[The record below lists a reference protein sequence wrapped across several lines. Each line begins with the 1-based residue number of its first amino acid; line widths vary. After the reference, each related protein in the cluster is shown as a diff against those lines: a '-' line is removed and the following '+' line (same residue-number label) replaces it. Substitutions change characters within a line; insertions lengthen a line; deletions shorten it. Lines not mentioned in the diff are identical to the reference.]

1 MGLSYGILLN
11 MPPKAPSKTP
21 KQSKS
26 AMSAEHKQAL
36 AIGRDESRAIR
47 LYLEALEAHKPRR
60 GRRRTI
66 EGINARLERIEG
78 ELAEADPLTR
88 VHLAQERLNLQEE
101 LASRQEAVDLSEL
114 EEEFVRAAA
123 GYSQRKGITYAA
135 WRDAGV
141 DATVLKR
148 AGIPRTRG

>member
-1 MGLSYGILLN
+1 
-11 MPPKAPSKTP
+11 
-21 KQSKS
+21 
-26 AMSAEHKQAL
+26 MSAEHKQAL

-66 EGINARLERIEG
+66 EGINARLERIEA
-78 ELAEADPLTR
+78 ELPEADPLTR

>member
-1 MGLSYGILLN
+1 MAPKVPS
-11 MPPKAPSKTP
+11 KAPRK
-21 KQSKS
+21 SKS
-26 AMSAEHKQAL
+26 EMSAEHKQAL
-36 AIGRDESRAIR
+36 ALGRDESRAIR
-47 LYLEALEAHKPRR
+47 VYLEALEAHKPRR
-60 GRRRTI
+60 GRRRTV
-66 EGINARLERIEG
+66 EGIAARLERIEA
-78 ELAEADPLTR
+78 ELPGADPLTR

-101 LASRQEAVDLSEL
+101 LANRQEAVDLSEL